1 MLGVAI
7 PALIGLGGLSCACFS
22 GSIADQRAR
31 AHFSATDLQSTE
43 PAMRRRV
50 RRFRRTARLLN
61 IVIGGSIAILVALS
75 FLH

>member
-1 MLGVAI
+1 
-7 PALIGLGGLSCACFS
+7 
-22 GSIADQRAR
+22 
-31 AHFSATDLQSTE
+31 
-43 PAMRRRV
+43 MRRRV